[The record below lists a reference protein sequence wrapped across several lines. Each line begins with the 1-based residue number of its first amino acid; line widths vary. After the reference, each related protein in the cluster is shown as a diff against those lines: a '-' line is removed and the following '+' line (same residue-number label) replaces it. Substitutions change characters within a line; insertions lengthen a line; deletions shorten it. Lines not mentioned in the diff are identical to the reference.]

1 MHTHVPYARA
11 SGVITIVVAIAYLVL
26 WKDYQL
32 DPVPSLY
39 PEPDDEKVV
48 AMSPQPK
55 VCFAGVCV
63 CVCAWEGVMYSGCVW

>member
-1 MHTHVPYARA
+1 MRLQRMHSHLTRA
-11 SGVITIVVAIAYLVL
+11 CACALGVITIVVAIAYLVL

-55 VCFAGVCV
+55 VCFADVCV
-63 CVCAWEGVMYSGCVW
+63 CVSVRG